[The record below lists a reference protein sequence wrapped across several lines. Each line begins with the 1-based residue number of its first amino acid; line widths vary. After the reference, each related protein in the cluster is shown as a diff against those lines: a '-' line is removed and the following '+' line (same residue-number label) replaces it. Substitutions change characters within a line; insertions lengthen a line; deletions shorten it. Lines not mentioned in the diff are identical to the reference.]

1 MRLKR
6 LLSIIKTSLAMLKL
20 TYIGLLTPY
29 KVYLEMLEEEEEKVR
44 YLNTENVKKTKE
56 GLALDKLDLKDIC
69 CRRHFLTHVDII

>member
-1 MRLKR
+1 
-6 LLSIIKTSLAMLKL
+6 
-20 TYIGLLTPY
+20 
-29 KVYLEMLEEEEEKVR
+29 MLEEEEEKVR

>member
-1 MRLKR
+1 MINPVKCFTCG
-6 LLSIIKTSLAMLKL
+6 KV
-20 TYIGLLTPY
+20 IGNKY

>member
-1 MRLKR
+1 MKNKYIN
-6 LLSIIKTSLAMLKL
+6 IIMIIPVKCFTCGKV
-20 TYIGLLTPY
+20 IGNKY

>member
-1 MRLKR
+1 MITPVKCFTCG
-6 LLSIIKTSLAMLKL
+6 KV
-20 TYIGLLTPY
+20 IGNKY

>member
-1 MRLKR
+1 M
-6 LLSIIKTSLAMLKL
+6 IIPVKCFTCGKV
-20 TYIGLLTPY
+20 IGNKY

>member
-1 MRLKR
+1 M
-6 LLSIIKTSLAMLKL
+6 IIPVKCFTCGKV
-20 TYIGLLTPY
+20 IGNKY

-69 CRRHFLTHVDII
+69 CRRHFLTHIDII